1 MSNQELTI
9 GKVDPSSN
17 SAYDISNSQYILNWI
32 GAGGDQQNSDFSG
45 NNYVNPRINPQ
56 DLSYNISD
64 NNIGFYFSD
73 MCNNNIN
80 VRDAQHIMN
89 NQIDPVDI
97 SYSYPA
103 SKDFICLVVLE
114 EVTINDKLYYKNKLY
129 LKRKNIKYSPTN
141 PDTSFNPLILANCIP
156 YLSLENDKGNIVKRN
171 DDVNETSSL
180 NQLYEFG
187 FDENGDLSRNYIAS
201 IPVADYRT
209 GQILYRNVNNLF
221 PPIKDFSDNYT
232 WLGINDATLSNS
244 NSDIK
249 YTTKFNS
256 PNNQEVT
263 LRNRGVQ
270 SIDMSNNTL
279 TLVDTLCPNTTNL
292 LNDLGFNKT
301 SWFSAGQNVNTTQGH
316 FVGQFVFDASATG
329 TMIYQYYYSEKLNDN
344 LPSEKSPYNIYF
356 NISGGKLQFPEQ
368 WPDIVPDLNT
378 VATTESPDS
387 KVPWARDSNGI
398 FASIYADIFK
408 QEGLRWYYYTID
420 GNTVR
425 YKKWKNFR
433 IEDFSC
439 LKTDPGN
446 WANYSA
452 AGGSPREQIYEHAYN
467 SVIGILRTNFP
478 AFTLAESFS
487 IHRSETIFSDGI
499 RSIYNS
505 NITENRPTIEYIWDT
520 GSIISDTGSI
530 ISGARK
536 YSALNYPKLKFI
548 AFNNSISFSGT
559 NIFNDNQ
566 SLKTI
571 ILPAS
576 VEDIHDNS
584 AFKNAKGL
592 TTLIFMGQQPSNFPD
607 LSFNLTNLEN
617 IYYSEGRDLW
627 TDTSFNHKG
636 PNGEPG
642 MTTTIS
648 QLPYN
653 NNILLI

>member
-129 LKRKNIKYSPTN
+129 LKRKNINYSHTN
-141 PDTSFNPLILANCIP
+141 PYRSFNPLILANCIP

-171 DDVNETSSL
+171 DVVNETNPL
-180 NQLYEFG
+180 NRLYEFG
-187 FDENGDLSRNYIAS
+187 FDENGDLSKNNIYSISGENYI
-201 IPVADYRT
+201 T
-209 GQILYRNVNNLF
+209 GDISRNVNNLF

-249 YTTKFNS
+249 YTTKFNN

-263 LRNRGVQ
+263 LLNRGVQ
-270 SIDMSNNTL
+270 QRIDMSNNTL
-279 TLVDTLCPNTTNL
+279 TLLDTLCPNTTNL

-368 WPDIVPDLNT
+368 WIDTNPSLIDIE
-378 VATTESPDS
+378 TTDANNHSPL
-387 KVPWARDSNGI
+387 PWAIGSSGI
-398 FASIYADIFK
+398 LASIYADIFK
-408 QEGLRWYYYTID
+408 QEGLRWYYKHID
-420 GNTVR
+420 STVQ
-425 YKKWKNFR
+425 YKKWNNFK
-433 IEDFSC
+433 IIDLSC
-439 LKTDPGN
+439 SIDESGN
-446 WANYSA
+446 WASHSN
-452 AGGSPREQIYEHAYN
+452 SPGILTTQIYRHAYN
-467 SVIGILRTNFP
+467 SVIGILRTSFP
-478 AFTLAESFS
+478 AFSQNFCINTFN
-487 IHRSETIFSDGI
+487 SEI
-499 RSIYNS
+499 RNIYQS
-505 NITENRPTIEYIWDT
+505 APNIDLNRVEYMWVIEPNAPFFYATD
-520 GSIISDTGSI
+520 
-530 ISGARK
+530 
-536 YSALNYPKLKFI
+536 LKFI
-548 AFNNSISFSGT
+548 AFNKVESLDRPDILFRRTNIYSIS
-559 NIFNDNQ
+559 
-566 SLKTI
+566 
-571 ILPAS
+571 LPAS
-576 VEDIHDNS
+576 
-584 AFKNAKGL
+584 L
-592 TTLIFMGQQPSNFPD
+592 TSIDKFALRNITNLNTLIFLGNRPD
-607 LSFNLTNLEN
+607 GLEDRSFTNTNLKN
-617 IYYSEGRDLW
+617 IYYSEGRHDW
-627 TDTSFNHKG
+627 SPSSFSHVG
-636 PNGEPG
+636 PDEVTN

-653 NNILLI
+653 NNIITIPPPRYNNNTTPI